1 MHSQSGSRLPT
12 KRELPMVENRE
23 MDEQDF
29 MLSLAGVLAG
39 RAQTTPI
46 ISPSSIS

>member
-1 MHSQSGSRLPT
+1 
-12 KRELPMVENRE
+12 MVENRE

-29 MLSLAGVLAG
+29 ISLLQEFWPAETK
-39 RAQTTPI
+39 TTPI